1 MSKQFA
7 NSVLISGANRGL
19 GLQFV
24 KILASQVGT
33 LFAGCRKP
41 ADAQVL
47 FTVI

>member
-24 KILASQVGT
+24 KILGHYTNSPLPPCGRHG
-33 LFAGCRKP
+33 FSERN
-41 ADAQVL
+41 
-47 FTVI
+47 